1 MKIKGQRFL
10 RVSYYMTL
18 YSSRLGRDVSRGP
31 TVRHTRHPLSV
42 TNCHVFTFLQHQ
54 PLLLFSAA
62 MAVKCCFISW
72 DQFTAPCLYCLN
84 CFNTDGESGETPT
97 ISLLRR
103 MVTGFWLAKRFLRWS
118 SLVAILQAEWGMTSA
133 PYLVSTPPRERKL
146 APSLIQ
152 GGGGTH
158 EGGHML
164 LCVTWLTVPMVMGFT
179 VTQCSQYSVNSLL
192 YSEICEGGT
201 WIKYCTHRGPSAPL
215 ILTLTALWE
224 LLGSLRV
231 DSHVGM
237 DHVLWKWEHY
247 RPELQSQIGVR
258 RGDHFIKVHMTFI
271 ASIKLNQDKS
281 VLCRHINHSNLTLIK
296 TIWSQPSPAL
306 PTGRDKFG
314 PHTQL

>member
-97 ISLLRR
+97 ISLRRRR

-158 EGGHML
+158 
-164 LCVTWLTVPMVMGFT
+164 
-179 VTQCSQYSVNSLL
+179 
-192 YSEICEGGT
+192 
-201 WIKYCTHRGPSAPL
+201 APL
-215 ILTLTALWE
+215 VTGSQWRSVHNTL
-224 LLGSLRV
+224 
-231 DSHVGM
+231 
-237 DHVLWKWEHY
+237 
-247 RPELQSQIGVR
+247 
-258 RGDHFIKVHMTFI
+258 
-271 ASIKLNQDKS
+271 
-281 VLCRHINHSNLTLIK
+281 
-296 TIWSQPSPAL
+296 
-306 PTGRDKFG
+306 
-314 PHTQL
+314 